1 MKVFKLLSMALIAIS
16 IITSFTACNNDE
28 EPVVPPIEEEYI
40 DVPLKLSIDA
50 SIDIT
55 DEPISRAGNQNPV
68 YAIEV
73 QEINPNTSLIS
84 DYAYGFFRNLE
95 NITVKLKKNREYRI
109 STALY
114 YDFFSKWEFRAKGA
128 TSSIKYHKT
137 YTDELIYYPSNGLF
151 YGITNWYIPNTLY
164 DTTDLIEGD
173 GYYGVIDKF
182 SPKSNNICSLELK
195 RVASAIEIRVEGLTE
210 GKIECVLQSEL
221 KYQLTSKEPIL
232 SQMFVYNDLLS
243 EEEAKFRLYV
253 NYVPTVGEP
262 IGLISEMYWFAR
274 NKRKK
279 ILIKLNNS
287 EASEDANIGLN
298 ITQEKVE
305 FIDEEQ
311 IVHNCTIN

>member
-1 MKVFKLLSMALIAIS
+1 MQILLHIFIKL
-16 IITSFTACNNDE
+16 
-28 EPVVPPIEEEYI
+28 P
-40 DVPLKLSIDA
+40 
-50 SIDIT
+50 
-55 DEPISRAGNQNPV
+55 
-68 YAIEV
+68 
-73 QEINPNTSLIS
+73 
-84 DYAYGFFRNLE
+84 
-95 NITVKLKKNREYRI
+95 
-109 STALY
+109 
-114 YDFFSKWEFRAKGA
+114 
-128 TSSIKYHKT
+128 
-137 YTDELIYYPSNGLF
+137 
-151 YGITNWYIPNTLY
+151 
-164 DTTDLIEGD
+164 DTG
-173 GYYGVIDKF
+173 G
-182 SPKSNNICSLELK
+182 ICSLELK